1 MKNIHIE
8 TERLILRRF
17 QEKDLD
23 DLYEYLSDE
32 EVVRFEPYRP
42 MSLDEVRENLSWR
55 IGAEEMIAVEDKAT
69 GKLLGNL
76 YLAREKFETME
87 LGYVFARAFWGK
99 GYAKESCAA
108 LIDLCFQEGVHRI
121 IARCDPLNPASW
133 HLLEA
138 LGFRRE
144 AHLRENVYFWKDENG
159 SPIWKDTYIY
169 SKLNK

>member
-17 QEKDLD
+17 REKDLD

-133 HLLEA
+133 HLLE
-138 LGFRRE
+138 
-144 AHLRENVYFWKDENG
+144 
-159 SPIWKDTYIY
+159 
-169 SKLNK
+169 

>member
-17 QEKDLD
+17 REKDLD

-76 YLAREKFETME
+76 LR
-87 LGYVFARAFWGK
+87 GK
-99 GYAKESCAA
+99 AVDPRCECRHCVSPLVRFDLRDNHIKSLESC
-108 LIDLCFQEGVHRI
+108 
-121 IARCDPLNPASW
+121 
-133 HLLEA
+133 
-138 LGFRRE
+138 
-144 AHLRENVYFWKDENG
+144 
-159 SPIWKDTYIY
+159 
-169 SKLNK
+169 

>member
-17 QEKDLD
+17 REKDLD

-76 YLAREKFETME
+76 YLAREEFETME

-121 IARCDPLNPASW
+121 IAHCDPLNPPPGTCWKPSASV
-133 HLLEA
+133 
-138 LGFRRE
+138 GRRTCVKTRTSGRTKT
-144 AHLRENVYFWKDENG
+144 AAPSGRTPT
-159 SPIWKDTYIY
+159 STA
-169 SKLNK
+169 S

>member
-17 QEKDLD
+17 REKDLD

-87 LGYVFARAFWGK
+87 LG
-99 GYAKESCAA
+99 
-108 LIDLCFQEGVHRI
+108 
-121 IARCDPLNPASW
+121 
-133 HLLEA
+133 
-138 LGFRRE
+138 
-144 AHLRENVYFWKDENG
+144 
-159 SPIWKDTYIY
+159 
-169 SKLNK
+169 

>member
-1 MKNIHIE
+1 MKHIHAE

-17 QEKDLD
+17 RENDLE
-23 DLYEYLSDE
+23 DLFEYLSDE

-42 MSLDEVRENLSWR
+42 MNLDEVRENLNWR
-55 IGAEEMIAVEDKAT
+55 IGAEEMIAVEGKAT

-76 YLAREKFETME
+76 YLAREEFETME
-87 LGYVFARAFWGK
+87 LGYVFNRAFWGK
-99 GYAKESCAA
+99 GYAKESCTA
-108 LIDLCFQEGVHRI
+108 LINLCFQRGVHRI

-133 HLLEA
+133 HLLES

-144 AHLRENVYFWKDENG
+144 AHLRENVYFWKDNNG
-159 SPIWKDTYIY
+159 NPIWKDTYIY